1 MEPRWKLPRE
11 KVYAASR
18 LITVYS
24 RLWIGCHWMPSV
36 VFIVSTFEFP
46 MFGGV
51 WQVEVLHISLF
62 EQSFLVERLIIKT
75 E

>member
-1 MEPRWKLPRE
+1 
-11 KVYAASR
+11 
-18 LITVYS
+18 
-24 RLWIGCHWMPSV
+24 MPSV